1 MLEEVIFSC
10 NELSTFLIPLEKM
23 YKNAYWIQHEEI
35 KNFAQKVY
43 KSSLITSFSL
53 FWSRRTT

>member
-23 YKNAYWIQHEEI
+23 YKNAYWIQHGEI

-43 KSSLITSFSL
+43 ES
-53 FWSRRTT
+53 